1 MSTDGLNNDPSP
13 ADNPDP
19 LSQPDGS
26 VSASSRPNGSA
37 SADSRPDGSLPVGSQ
52 PDGSVSA
59 GPRPDT
65 SDLDSPGAPTELD
78 YEADPLLRLER
89 NNKSTRQAIWF
100 FIGVIVTT
108 TLSALVIWGASKA
121 VGGPYCEAD
130 SSAQLCSRTFQL
142 LFAIV
147 PTSVAFFGLFGSAF
161 ITYRKWKTHQRWR
174 PWIAVIWFIMPFCMA
189 WITSVGAYLILDH
202 NL

>member
-1 MSTDGLNNDPSP
+1 MSTDGLNDSPSP
-13 ADNPDP
+13 ADKPGPD
-19 LSQPDGS
+19 
-26 VSASSRPNGSA
+26 
-37 SADSRPDGSLPVGSQ
+37 ADPHANDLDFPGEL
-52 PDGSVSA
+52 
-59 GPRPDT
+59 
-65 SDLDSPGAPTELD
+65 SDLDRPGAPSELD

-89 NNKSTRQAIWF
+89 NNKSTRQAIRF
-100 FIGVIVTT
+100 FIGVIVST
-108 TLSALVIWGASKA
+108 TLSAILIWVASKA

-147 PTSVAFFGLFGSAF
+147 PTSLAFFSLFGSAF
-161 ITYRKWKTHQRWR
+161 ITYYKWKKHQRWR
-174 PWIAVIWFIMPFCMA
+174 PWVAVIWFIMPFCMA

>member
-1 MSTDGLNNDPSP
+1 MSNDGLNNGPSP
-13 ADNPDP
+13 ADNPDSS
-19 LSQPDGS
+19 SQPEGSSPAGSQPGASSPDGS
-26 VSASSRPNGSA
+26 TLGGSRPAGSY
-37 SADSRPDGSLPVGSQ
+37 SDNSHLELSELDRPS
-52 PDGSVSA
+52 
-59 GPRPDT
+59 
-65 SDLDSPGAPTELD
+65 APTELD

-100 FIGVIVTT
+100 FVGVIVAT
-108 TLSALVIWGASKA
+108 TLSAILIWISSKVI
-121 VGGPYCEAD
+121 GGPYCDAD

-161 ITYRKWKTHQRWR
+161 ITYYKWKNHQRWR
-174 PWIAVIWFIMPFCMA
+174 PWVAVIWFIMPFCMA
-189 WITSVGAYLILDH
+189 WITSVGAYLLLDH